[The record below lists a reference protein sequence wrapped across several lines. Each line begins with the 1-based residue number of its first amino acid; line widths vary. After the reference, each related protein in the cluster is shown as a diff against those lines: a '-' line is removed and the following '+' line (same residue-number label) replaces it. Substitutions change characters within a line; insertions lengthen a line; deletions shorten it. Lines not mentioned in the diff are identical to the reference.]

1 LCIKLNDMSISEMKV
16 LAFEKLSALNEESAI
31 KEILEHLETLN
42 TNKKSKVYNLSSHLE
57 SINERYSET
66 LQKLAE

>member
-1 LCIKLNDMSISEMKV
+1 MSISEMKV

-31 KEILEHLETLN
+31 KEILLHLEYLN
-42 TNKKSKVYNLSSHLE
+42 NVKKSKVYNLSIHLD

-66 LQKLAE
+66 LQNLAE

>member
-1 LCIKLNDMSISEMKV
+1 MSTAEMKV
-16 LAFEKLSALNEESAI
+16 KAFEELSALTEESAI
-31 KEILEHLETLN
+31 KEILLHLETLN
-42 TNKKSKVYNLSSHLE
+42 NDKKSKVYNLSNHLE